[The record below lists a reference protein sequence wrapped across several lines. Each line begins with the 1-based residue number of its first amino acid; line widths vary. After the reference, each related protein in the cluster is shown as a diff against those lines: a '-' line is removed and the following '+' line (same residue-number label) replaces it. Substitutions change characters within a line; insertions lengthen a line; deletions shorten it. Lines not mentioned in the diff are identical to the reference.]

1 LAVCE
6 RSEQEEMEGAGG
18 IKQSNRRKVLQ
29 SDLCLAGFWISI
41 RRLLFH
47 DENSRLDTL
56 EIL

>member
-1 LAVCE
+1 
-6 RSEQEEMEGAGG
+6 MEGAGG

-47 DENSRLDTL
+47 DENSRPDTL